1 MTTGALLYAFDGEI
15 CYTKFAVA
23 CAQRI
28 RQYLDIPVTLVT
40 DGQVNDSVFEQVIQ
54 VESQPSRNRRWWAD
68 TETSTTWKNFSR
80 STAFDLSYY
89 DKTLLVDVDYVVN
102 STYLKKLLV
111 TKNSFWAHN
120 TVRSVHLPEVRQQ
133 KFGTKNTDMWW
144 ATVVVFDRS
153 NFSKDVFSLWKMVEN
168 NYRYYADF
176 FGFDAQQF
184 RNDYALSI
192 ALLVAN
198 GGTMP
203 TYCSIPWP
211 LLNVDPEVAVIKN
224 LKDYQILY
232 AAMKQGQKKYRQI
245 LTKEQDLHVMG
256 KSYLEQVYAL

>member
-1 MTTGALLYAFDGEI
+1 MNSNNLTQLL
-15 CYTKFAVA
+15 
-23 CAQRI
+23 
-28 RQYLDIPVTLVT
+28 
-40 DGQVNDSVFEQVIQ
+40 N
-54 VESQPSRNRRWWAD
+54 N
-68 TETSTTWKNFSR
+68 
-80 STAFDLSYY
+80 
-89 DKTLLVDVDYVVN
+89 
-102 STYLKKLLV
+102 
-111 TKNSFWAHN
+111 KNSFFAHN
-120 TVRSVHLPEVRQQ
+120 SVCSIHLPEVRQQ

-245 LTKEQDLHVMG
+245 LTKDQDLHVMG